1 MNPITE
7 QKCPKCGAPMRFD
20 PGSGLLVCDNCG
32 NWITLDEA
40 GKAPEPKQE
49 GTEQPYIPAD
59 TAQIDGLNMDQLLA
73 EATDPDAADL
83 PVYNC
88 VSCGAEVIAPP
99 EQVALTCPYC
109 RNNIVLTNKVSG
121 KLRPDGV
128 IPFKIQSKDLSAAV
142 RRFYRGK
149 ILLPPGFFSEAR
161 MGKVTGVYVPFW
173 VFDGRMS
180 GTLYYR
186 GVRSKSSNRGDY
198 IVTETKYY
206 SFVREAA
213 LDFQGLPVDAGSK
226 MDDRLMDSL
235 EPFDT
240 GAAKAFDMGYLAGF
254 TADRFDQSDSDLSDR
269 AKARMYRTVQSLTLA
284 QASSGYS
291 SVDPRGQSLHS
302 ELNAKYLLFPV
313 YMFDVSHRGRNYH
326 FAVNGQTGKVVG
338 ELPEASSTAAL
349 YFAKR
354 AGLVSAAILAFDIIL
369 YLAGH

>member
-128 IPFKIQSKDLSAAV
+128 IPFKIQSKDLPAAV

-149 ILLPPGFFSEAR
+149 KLLPRRFFSEAT

-173 VFDGRMS
+173 VFSGKMS
-180 GTLYYR
+180 GRLYYR
-186 GVRSKSSNRGDY
+186 GVIAKTRRSGDY
-198 IVTETKYY
+198 VITDTKYY
-206 SFVREAA
+206 SLVRDAA
-213 LDFQGLPVDAGSK
+213 LDFKDLPVDAGTK
-226 MDDRLMDSL
+226 MDDRIMDSL

-240 GAAKAFDMGYLAGF
+240 REAQAFDMRYLAGF
-254 TADRFDQSDSDLSDR
+254 TADRFDQTDKDLSER
-269 AKARMYRTVQSLTLA
+269 ARGRMTSSVQSLTFS
-284 QASSGYS
+284 QAANGYS
-291 SVDPRGQSLHS
+291 KADPRGHS
-302 ELNAKYLLFPV
+302 LNADLNARYLLFPV
-313 YMFDVSHRGRNYH
+313 YMFDIYHRGQKYH

-338 ELPEASSTAAL
+338 DLPVDSSVSFS
-349 YFAKR
+349 YFLTH
-354 AGLVSAAILAFDIIL
+354 AGVVSAAILAFNIIM
-369 YLAGH
+369 YLTGH